1 MGMGKVSGKICR
13 LKKDEVKRYDFAK
26 KVKRPRAL
34 RPLTYFISKIF
45 LKGRVRTYDF
55 QKMEGLKPPYL
66 ILANHSSMLDFALA
80 VDAMWPVSMT
90 YVAAL
95 DSIFDFTEF
104 LMRRVG
110 IIAKRKFI
118 KDLNLL
124 KNLKYSVTKIPSCPT
139 MMYPEAKYSLE
150 GCTSYIPE
158 SVGKLA
164 KFLDVPVV
172 TMAMHG
178 CYIGCPQWRKTFS
191 PKSPLALEVRQIVTQ
206 EEVKTLPAEEIFSRV
221 KEALTVDDFRW
232 QQDNQIVIDMP
243 DRARNLNALLYQCPH
258 CGTEF
263 EMRGEGAAITCEHC
277 GASYELTETG
287 RLKAINCEEK
297 FNHVP
302 DWVKWQTEQIRAE
315 IEGGRYA
322 FEDEVDIY
330 TMPNAKTVYYH
341 GKGKLTHDETG
352 LRLTGT
358 VYGEPLAEFWP
369 AETQDGVHI
378 EYLHPNFKGRD
389 MVDLSTA
396 HESYWLAVSKKD
408 QLTKLSF
415 ANDILY
421 ARAHRK
427 D

>member
-150 GCTSYIPE
+150 GCTWQNSWTSRWSRWPCTAVI
-158 SVGKLA
+158 SA
-164 KFLDVPVV
+164 
-172 TMAMHG
+172 
-178 CYIGCPQWRKTFS
+178 
-191 PKSPLALEVRQIVTQ
+191 VRSG
-206 EEVKTLPAEEIFSRV
+206 ERRFPPNPRLPS
-221 KEALTVDDFRW
+221 KC
-232 QQDNQIVIDMP
+232 
-243 DRARNLNALLYQCPH
+243 AR
-258 CGTEF
+258 
-263 EMRGEGAAITCEHC
+263 
-277 GASYELTETG
+277 S
-287 RLKAINCEEK
+287 
-297 FNHVP
+297 
-302 DWVKWQTEQIRAE
+302 
-315 IEGGRYA
+315 
-322 FEDEVDIY
+322 
-330 TMPNAKTVYYH
+330 
-341 GKGKLTHDETG
+341 
-352 LRLTGT
+352 
-358 VYGEPLAEFWP
+358 
-369 AETQDGVHI
+369 
-378 EYLHPNFKGRD
+378 
-389 MVDLSTA
+389 
-396 HESYWLAVSKKD
+396 
-408 QLTKLSF
+408 
-415 ANDILY
+415 
-421 ARAHRK
+421 
-427 D
+427 